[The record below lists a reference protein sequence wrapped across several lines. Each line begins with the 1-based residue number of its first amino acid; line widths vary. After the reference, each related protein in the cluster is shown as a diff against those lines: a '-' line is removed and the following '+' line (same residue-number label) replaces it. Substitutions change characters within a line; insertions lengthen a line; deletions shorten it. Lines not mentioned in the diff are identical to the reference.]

1 MPLVIICGYPCS
13 GKTTFAIRLRE
24 YLLEQEGVRSVVL
37 VNEESE
43 NQSRREGYK
52 NSASEKN
59 TRGLLKSAVDH
70 ALSGDC
76 VVICD
81 SLNYIKGFR
90 YELHCMARTLRT
102 PHCTVWVQCE
112 EAVALERSLLRQSEE
127 GGDAYAFPDEVYTDL
142 QRRFETPNDKNR
154 WDAPLFL
161 VDMSG
166 SEVGSSEAPSSV
178 AAELLPHTTTAVAA
192 AVAPPAPPSSWRA
205 AAAQPTGSL
214 SSFRRKAPASDPSSV
229 SAEDGTVA
237 GAGAVTS
244 TGAGAGAKAS
254 AAGVSGAAGG
264 TSGALSFSGTLQA
277 RPLLRGQ
284 VPGKDLFA
292 RIAAHLAAQVT
303 LQPNSSTVSAPRGSA
318 EVLYELDAVS
328 QRIAALIVTHQ
339 QDGASEGTP
348 LVLTHYGRTLGLHRH
363 VSPAELQ
370 RHRRQFVSLHSKRPT
385 AAVNS
390 SAADSER
397 LIGAAFIDFLG
408 SVI

>member
-1 MPLVIICGYPCS
+1 MPLVIICGFPCS

-24 YLLEQEGVRSVVL
+24 YLLEQVGVRSVAL

-52 NSASEKN
+52 NSACEKN

-102 PHCTVWVQCE
+102 PHCTVWVQCDG
-112 EAVALERSLLRQSEE
+112 AVALERSLRRQSEE
-127 GGDAYAFPDEVYTDL
+127 GGDAYAFPDDVYTDL
-142 QRRFETPNDKNR
+142 QRRFEAPNDKNR

-166 SEVGSSEAPSSV
+166 IEVGSSEAASSV
-178 AAELLPHTTTAVAA
+178 AVEVLPHTTSAVAV
-192 AVAPPAPPSSWRA
+192 AVGPPAPPSSWRA
-205 AAAQPTGSL
+205 AAAQPSGSG
-214 SSFRRKAPASDPSSV
+214 SSFRRKAPASYPSSV
-229 SAEDGTVA
+229 SAEDSSVPSA
-237 GAGAVTS
+237 YAKTS
-244 TGAGAGAKAS
+244 AS
-254 AAGVSGAAGG
+254 AAAGAAGG
-264 TSGALSFSGTLQA
+264 TSDTSGALSFSGTLQA
-277 RPLLRGQ
+277 RPLLRGE

-292 RIAAHLAAQVT
+292 RIAAHLAAQAT

-328 QRIAALIVTHQ
+328 QRIAAQIVTHQ
-339 QDGASEGTP
+339 QDGAGEGTP
-348 LVLTHYGRTLGLHRH
+348 LVLAHYGRTLGLHRH
-363 VSPAELQ
+363 VGPAELQ

-385 AAVNS
+385 AAVNTS
-390 SAADSER
+390 TVDTER
-397 LIGAAFIDFLG
+397 LIGSAFIDFLG